1 MPCYGSLQEPNKIM
15 IRAIQS
21 VTKEYLLSG
30 QCNAP
35 HTSPF
40 IAQRHC
46 TTILAAGITLA
57 VTYKILT
64 KV

>member
-1 MPCYGSLQEPNKIM
+1 M